1 MTSLHELKKSFL
13 PAIAPEDFFI
23 LLSEATGKE
32 KVFLLAHP
40 DYELTATEEEK
51 ARQYLGRRLKR
62 EPVATIVG
70 HKEFY
75 GRDFLVTRD
84 TLIPRPETEL
94 LVEHLLHE
102 IARNK
107 ETTDDMID
115 IIDIGTGSGDIII
128 TLAREIET
136 MLPKNSIRFFAL
148 DISSAA
154 LRVAEKNAARHGAEE
169 TITFLHSNLL
179 ENFSL
184 PEEKNRHAMIAANL
198 PYLSTDI
205 YDASDPDVRDYEPK
219 GALLSGH
226 DGLDHYRRLIK
237 ELPRLLTR
245 YASLTVFFEISP
257 EQSAALKDIIEKA
270 FPRSTLS
277 LFQDLSG
284 RDRLIQATF
293 KP

>member
-23 LLSEATGKE
+23 LLAEATGKE

-40 DYELTATEEEK
+40 EYTLAAQEEAK
-51 ARQYLGRRLKR
+51 ARQYLARRLKR

-75 GRDFLVTRD
+75 GRDFLVTKD

-94 LVEHLLHE
+94 LVEQLLDE

-107 ETTDDMID
+107 ETTNGMID

-128 TLAREIET
+128 TLAQET
-136 MLPKNSIRFFAL
+136 KTMSLKNDIRFFAL

-154 LRVAEKNAARHGAEE
+154 LRVAEKNAARHDEE
-169 TITFLHSNLL
+169 EAITFLESDLL
-179 ENFSL
+179 ENFPLS
-184 PEEKNRHAMIAANL
+184 EEKNRHAMIAANL

-237 ELPRLLTR
+237 ELSRLLTC

-257 EQSAALKDIIEKA
+257 EQSTTLKDIIEEA
-270 FPRSTLS
+270 FPRSALS

-293 KP
+293 QP